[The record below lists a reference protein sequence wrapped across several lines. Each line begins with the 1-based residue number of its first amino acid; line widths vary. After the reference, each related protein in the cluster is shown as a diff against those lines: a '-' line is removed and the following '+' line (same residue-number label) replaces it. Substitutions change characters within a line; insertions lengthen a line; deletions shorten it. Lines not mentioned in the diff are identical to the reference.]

1 MTTGNK
7 DEILFET
14 VVAGGW
20 SYSLVVK
27 RGTSL
32 RLTDLD
38 GGGNVSVLMYNNAN
52 YSERYNM
59 GDTLKIQHISYL
71 CKDRCIYSDMGRILM
86 SIVEDSFG
94 SHDVICGVSDAS
106 SIANRFGSKPYH
118 KFHND
123 YFRNGYDSLL
133 TELAKYGMT
142 RRDFTNVINFFSR
155 IDVSGDGA
163 LSFAEN
169 MGAAGDQVTL
179 RAEMDVLV
187 VLDTNM
193 HPLNPSIEYQ
203 PKDIGLCLLRSE
215 QAAENDGCRNFCPE
229 NLRGF
234 INTKNYFLSESQ

>member
-1 MTTGNK
+1 MGK
-7 DEILFET
+7 AEDKILFET
-14 VVAGGW
+14 VVTGGW

-27 RGTSL
+27 RGNAL

-38 GGGNVSVLMYNNAN
+38 GGGNVSALMYNSAN

-86 SIVEDSFG
+86 SIVDDSFG
-94 SHDVICGVSDAS
+94 NHDVICGVSDPQTVTQ
-106 SIANRFGSKPYH
+106 RFGSKPYH
-118 KFHND
+118 QFHND
-123 YFRNGYDSLL
+123 YFRNGYGSLL

-155 IDVSGDGA
+155 IDVDKSGG
-163 LSFAEN
+163 LSLIPTK
-169 MGAAGDQVTL
+169 GSGGDQVTL

-193 HPLNPSIEYQ
+193 HPLNPGLKYE
-203 PKDIGLCLLRSE
+203 PKDIGLTLLSVPPPSNE
-215 QAAENDGCRNFCPE
+215 DGCRNFCPE
-229 NLRGF
+229 NERGF
-234 INTKNYFLSESQ
+234 INTENYHL